1 MENLK
6 NKIKTL
12 VEETEKTRRYSM
24 SKLYGAFNEVFGT
37 NEVPQAC
44 ASCLIRKLQDL
55 KKWLKNEKYVPEYLI
70 KLKEIE

>member
-6 NKIKTL
+6 NKVKVL
-12 VEETEKTRRYSM
+12 VEETEKTHRYSM

-44 ASCLIRKLQDL
+44 ASCLIKKLQDL
-55 KKWLKNEKYVPEYLI
+55 KKWSEDNNYIPEYI
-70 KLKEIE
+70 VKSKEL